1 MKFELTILGCGSA
14 LPTVNRNPTAQFV
27 ECNNRYFLIDCAEG
41 TQLQLRRF
49 KIKFQKIDAILISHL
64 HGDHYFGLVGLIS
77 TFNLL
82 GRDKDLLVIG
92 PEGLEQLIR
101 PQLEVGGHKLC
112 YNLTFKTLEHPC
124 SELVF
129 EDKKVEIYA
138 IPLKHRIPTHGY
150 LIREKVNPFKLDK
163 AAFDMHGLQLQDIPK
178 IKNGELITTEKG
190 ELLPSSTFLIEPKAP
205 KSYAYCS
212 DTKYE
217 ERIIPLIS
225 NVELLYHEATFT
237 EQHRDRAKS
246 TFHSTAGD
254 AALIAQKAQVKQLI
268 LGHFSSRYTNFEKHL
283 EEAQAVFERSV
294 LAEDGMVVRI

>member
-1 MKFELTILGCGSA
+1 MKFELTVLGCGSA

-64 HGDHYFGLVGLIS
+64 HGDHYFGLAGLIS

-82 GRDKDLLVIG
+82 GREKELLVIG

-112 YNLTFKTLEHPC
+112 YNLTFKALKHPC
-124 SELVF
+124 AELVF
-129 EDKKVEIYA
+129 EDNKVEVRA

-150 LIREKVNPFKLDK
+150 MIREKINPFKLNK
-163 AAFDMHGLQLQDIPK
+163 VVFDEHGLQLQDIPK
-178 IKNGELITTEKG
+178 IKNGEIISTAFG
-190 ELLPSSTFLIEPKAP
+190 QMLPSSTFILTPKSA

-212 DTKYE
+212 DTKYDE
-217 ERIIPLIS
+217 SVIPLIAYAD
-225 NVELLYHEATFT
+225 LLYHEATFI
-237 EQHRDRAKS
+237 EQHRERAKN

-254 AALIAQKAQVKQLI
+254 AAKIALKSEVKKLI
-268 LGHFSSRYTNFEKHL
+268 LGHFSSRYKDFENHL
-283 EEAQAVFERSV
+283 QEAKIIFENSI

>member
-1 MKFELTILGCGSA
+1 MKFELTVLGCGSA

-64 HGDHYFGLVGLIS
+64 HGDHYFGLAGLIS

-82 GRDKDLLVIG
+82 GREKELLVIG

-112 YNLTFKTLEHPC
+112 YNLTFKALKHPC

-129 EDKKVEIYA
+129 EDNKVEVRA

-150 LIREKVNPFKLDK
+150 VIREKINPFKLNK
-163 AAFDMHGLQLQDIPK
+163 AVFDEHGLQLQDIPK
-178 IKNGELITTEKG
+178 IKNGEMINTAFG
-190 ELLPSSTFLIEPKAP
+190 QILPSSTFILTPKSA

-212 DTKYE
+212 DTKYDE
-217 ERIIPLIS
+217 SVIPLIAHA
-225 NVELLYHEATFT
+225 ELLYHEATFI
-237 EQHRDRAKS
+237 EQHRERAKN

-254 AALIAQKAQVKQLI
+254 AAKIALKSEVKQLI
-268 LGHFSSRYTNFEKHL
+268 LGHFSSRYKDFESHL
-283 EEAQAVFERSV
+283 QEAKTIFENST